1 MFRKQLRTKLLAA
14 CLVTVLFSAT
24 VTLAGDLD
32 DGMPI
37 DDNINSYDSMGKT
50 DQNINFIKLK
60 ARSQAKQRQRLV
72 EKGVISGDSGSGK
85 GGGAMN
91 SVVMGAGSNVRG
103 DIIIIDESKGD
114 KTQVV
119 E

>member
-1 MFRKQLRTKLLAA
+1 MIMFVSLISSGSVF
-14 CLVTVLFSAT
+14 CS
-24 VTLAGDLD
+24 DLD
-32 DGMPI
+32 DGIPA
-37 DDNINSYDSMGKT
+37 DDNVSSYDELGNPE
-50 DQNINFIKLK
+50 QNINFIKMN
-60 ARSQAKQRQRLV
+60 AKSNAKRQQKL
-72 EKGVISGDSGSGK
+72 EDDGSGKGKGK

-91 SVVMGAGSNVRG
+91 SVVMGPGSNVKG

>member
-1 MFRKQLRTKLLAA
+1 MIMVVFVGIVSSGTAY
-14 CLVTVLFSAT
+14 C
-24 VTLAGDLD
+24 GDLD
-32 DGMPI
+32 DNIPA
-37 DDNINSYDSMGKT
+37 DDKVSSYDEIGNT
-50 DQNINFIKLK
+50 DQNKKFIKMN
-60 ARSQAKQRQRLV
+60 AKSNAKRQQKQS
-72 EKGVISGDSGSGK
+72 EKGLAKDGGSGK

-91 SVVMGAGSNVRG
+91 SVVMGPGSNVKG

>member
-1 MFRKQLRTKLLAA
+1 MRSQYVTFIVTMLFLLAIGVGVA
-14 CLVTVLFSAT
+14 VS
-24 VTLAGDLD
+24 GDLD
-32 DGMPI
+32 DGMSI
-37 DDNINSYDSMGKT
+37 DDSINSYDNLGNPE
-50 DQNINFIKLK
+50 QNINFIKLN
-60 ARSQAKQRQRLV
+60 ARSSAKQREKSV
-72 EKGVISGDSGSGK
+72 EKGVKSADGSGGS

-91 SVVMGAGSNVRG
+91 SVVMGAGSNVKG

>member
-1 MFRKQLRTKLLAA
+1 MWHKWISITIMVMFVSLISSGSVF
-14 CLVTVLFSAT
+14 C
-24 VTLAGDLD
+24 GDLD
-32 DGMPI
+32 DGIPA
-37 DDNINSYDSMGKT
+37 DDNINSYDNLGNPE
-50 DQNINFIKLK
+50 QNIKFIKLN
-60 ARSQAKQRQRLV
+60 AKSNAKRRQKLV
-72 EKGVISGDSGSGK
+72 EKGLVEDGGSGK

-91 SVVMGAGSNVRG
+91 SVVMGPGSNVKG

>member
-1 MFRKQLRTKLLAA
+1 MWHKWISIIIMIMFVSLINSGSVF
-14 CLVTVLFSAT
+14 C
-24 VTLAGDLD
+24 GDLD
-32 DGMPI
+32 DGIPA
-37 DDNINSYDSMGKT
+37 DDSISSYDNLGNPE
-50 DQNINFIKLK
+50 QNIKFIKMN
-60 ARSQAKQRQRLV
+60 AKSNAKRRQQLV
-72 EKGVISGDSGSGK
+72 EKGLAEDDSSGGK

-91 SVVMGAGSNVRG
+91 SVVMGPGSNVKG